1 MRPLGYAH
9 LHQHLQLQTP
19 EPDYP
24 ARVAAVTRVM
34 HTPDALLVPAQVA
47 PAEDATPLAHI
58 LFALKHEGTNLRI
71 LAQALRTLPAPDM
84 YAAIH
89 AAPTGAYIRIACYLW
104 EQFTGQILTEL
115 PNIAGVA
122 VNLFDPQK
130 YLTGPA
136 IRNAKWRV
144 NFNGLGSFDF
154 CVTVARTAQIEH
166 LLAANILGR
175 TQSFLDELGMMA
187 AERAMS
193 WAYLHETESSFAIER
208 EKPPANKAEA
218 FVAVLKQAHQPR
230 PLDEDYLVALQNAML
245 TNPLDLAVAYRPQQN
260 WLRGPLR
267 GAPGITYLPPPPDI
281 LPALMAGWLDFANTT
296 AKQIDPLL
304 AAAITSFGFVFLHP
318 FMDGNGR
325 VSRFLFHHTLCQS
338 GHVANGLLLP
348 ISVAMKR
355 NETAYLQALQSFSTP
370 ARRQWEVTWLGDE
383 DYQLRFLSD
392 DTLYRYWDATSCV
405 AFGLEMARQALEHD
419 LKTETDFLAQFD
431 QLYQAIDQ
439 RFDLRGNDLTTLV
452 LACLQNNGK
461 ISANRRKQFKLTV
474 PENVLD
480 AIEAEWADRHAPE

>member
-1 MRPLGYAH
+1 MRFLGYAH
-9 LHQHLQLQTP
+9 LQQHLQLTTG
-19 EPDYP
+19 EPNYP

-34 HTPDALLVPAQVA
+34 HTVDALLVPAHVA
-47 PAEDATPLAHI
+47 PTDTATPLEHI

-71 LAQALRTLPAPDM
+71 LAQALRGVPAAEM
-84 YAAIH
+84 NAAID

-104 EQFTGQILTEL
+104 EQFTGQTLSNL
-115 PNIAGVA
+115 PNIAGVT
-122 VNLFDPQK
+122 VNLFDPKQ
-130 YLTGPA
+130 YLTGA
-136 IRNAKWRV
+136 AVRNAKWRV
-144 NFNGLGSFDF
+144 NFNGLGSFAF
-154 CVTVARTAQIEH
+154 CVTVERTPQIEA

-175 TQSFLDELGMMA
+175 TQSFLSELGMIA

-208 EKPPANKAEA
+208 EKPTANKAEA
-218 FVAVLKQAHQPR
+218 FVAVLKQAHHPR
-230 PLDEDYLVALQNAML
+230 NLDEDYLVALQNAIM
-245 TNPLDLAVAYRPQQN
+245 TNPLDLAASYRHQQN

-267 GAPGITYLPPPPDI
+267 GASGITYLPPPPDV
-281 LPALMAGWLDFANTT
+281 LPELMAGLLDFANTA

-304 AAAITSFGFVFLHP
+304 AAAITSFGFAFLHP

-325 VSRFLFHHTLCQS
+325 LSRFLFHHTLCQS
-338 GHVANGLLLP
+338 GQLANGLLLP

-355 NETAYLQALQSFSTP
+355 NETAYLQALQSFSIP

-383 DYQLRFLSD
+383 DYELKFLSD

-405 AFGLEMARQALEHD
+405 TFGLEMAQQALEHD

-474 PENVLD
+474 PENIFD
-480 AIEAEWADRHAPE
+480 SIEAEWATR